1 VWDTLFYLPRESDG
15 GASYMGKFYLKKI
28 KNKKNWRREKV
39 TKIRGET
46 KNKNKNKI
54 KRGKRGE
61 KEDFIF
67 SRCKGGINRKIVVI
81 PFIEVCRWHLRSLW
95 KVP

>member
-1 VWDTLFYLPRESDG
+1 
-15 GASYMGKFYLKKI
+15 
-28 KNKKNWRREKV
+28 V
-39 TKIRGET
+39 TKIRGEI
-46 KNKNKNKI
+46 KNKNKNKR

-61 KEDFIF
+61 KEESLL

-81 PFIEVCRWHLRSLW
+81 PFIEVCRRHLRSLW